1 MKLVG
6 ASQQQVH
13 HYMPDVSNTIT
24 VGGTAQLVMAQAPS
38 RSFLY
43 LQNNSLGP
51 LWIEFGSARARC
63 TISNGAVNAVT
74 ISNAGFNFT
83 NPPVVRFVG
92 GGGVGG
98 TGSTPAV
105 GAPFLGGNLP
115 GYTSPSNMAVGHAV
129 MTGAA
134 PNQSVASIVI
144 DNPGSGYLCA
154 PYVFIFNS
162 DLDPY
167 GCALPATN
175 VGIQLTSGVPLIFNG
190 TCCPTD
196 SISVFGATTGQTFVA
211 KFMT

>member
-6 ASQQQVH
+6 AGQQGIH
-13 HYMPDVSNTIT
+13 HYIYDVSSTVT
-24 VGGTAQLVMAQAPS
+24 VGGTAQLVMAQATS

-51 LWIEFGSARARC
+51 LWLEFGSARARC
-63 TISNGAVNAVT
+63 TISAGAVNAVT
-74 ISNAGFNFT
+74 IGNAGFNFT
-83 NPPVVRFVG
+83 NPPVVRFFG
-92 GGGVGG
+92 GGGFAG

-115 GYTSPSNMAVGHAV
+115 GYNSPSNPARGHAV

-134 PNQSVASIVI
+134 PNLSVASIAI

-167 GCALPATN
+167 GCALPASN
-175 VGIQLTSGVPLIFNG
+175 VGIQLTSGQPLMFNG

-196 SISVFGATTGQTFVA
+196 AISIWGASTGQAFTA
-211 KFMT
+211 KFMD